1 MKRATKMDLYNRKYR
16 SQLIYGLD
24 SIADCAKVYRYH
36 NSGDITIE
44 QVVKEM
50 KIIDKLKFV
59 EK

>member
-1 MKRATKMDLYNRKYR
+1 MKRIEKMDLYNRKYR
-16 SQLIYGLD
+16 SQLTYWLD

-44 QVVKEM
+44 QVIKEM